1 MQSIFDVSVFYLDI
15 FFTVKFE
22 TKLLTY
28 NGLFFF
34 FFFLRYFFLK
44 FLKLIIQCKCIKT
57 CFVYLKGVIAVLIIT
72 FRTGHSR

>member
-34 FFFLRYFFLK
+34 FSKVFLSEISEAHYS
-44 FLKLIIQCKCIKT
+44 
-57 CFVYLKGVIAVLIIT
+57 V
-72 FRTGHSR
+72 

>member
-34 FFFLRYFFLK
+34 FF
-44 FLKLIIQCKCIKT
+44 
-57 CFVYLKGVIAVLIIT
+57 
-72 FRTGHSR
+72 

>member
-1 MQSIFDVSVFYLDI
+1 MQSIFDVSVFYLVI

-34 FFFLRYFFLK
+34 SFLRYFFLK
-44 FLKLIIQCKCIKT
+44 FLKLIIQCKCVKT